1 MRSILIDLD
10 AFPEKKS
17 ELMKSH
23 IEKINNTTDAIE
35 YLGGLVYLGLLK
47 SKNNISVT
55 NINIPKHDSGYK
67 YKLRI
72 TDEKLL
78 DFLDKIEKPLNRR
91 KFIYSLI
98 YTGIDHL
105 DLMLNSKKN
114 NEHEKDLFFSG
125 LIRFYDL
132 ILCDRKTSTDTK
144 QKNGTASPI
153 ISNKNNADAGTSI
166 VKENQ
171 HVNPITSNT
180 RQIERVEHSFHTD
193 SEQPTIPSSSNL
205 EPDTVQKR
213 LRPKAKFHVV

>member
-1 MRSILIDLD
+1 MRSILIDLE

-98 YTGIDHL
+98 YTGIEHL
-105 DLMLNSKKN
+105 DLLLNSKKS

-132 ILCDRKTSTDTK
+132 IICDRKSSSETR
-144 QKNGTASPI
+144 QKTGTASPFI
-153 ISNKNNADAGTSI
+153 ANNNADTSLI
-166 VKENQ
+166 KEEQNE
-171 HVNPITSNT
+171 NPITLNT
-180 RQIERVEHSFHTD
+180 QQSDRVERSVQTD
-193 SEQPTIPSSSNL
+193 SEQPTIPSNSNL
-205 EPDTVQKR
+205 EPETVQKR
-213 LRPKAKFHVV
+213 LRPKANFHVV

>member
-1 MRSILIDLD
+1 MRSILIDLE

-98 YTGIDHL
+98 YTGIEHL
-105 DLMLNSKKN
+105 DLLLNSKKS

-132 ILCDRKTSTDTK
+132 IICDRKSSTETR
-144 QKNGTASPI
+144 QKTGTASPFI
-153 ISNKNNADAGTSI
+153 ANNNADTSLI
-166 VKENQ
+166 KEEQNE
-171 HVNPITSNT
+171 NPITLNT
-180 RQIERVEHSFHTD
+180 QQSDRVERSVQTD
-193 SEQPTIPSSSNL
+193 SEQPTIHSNSNL
-205 EPDTVQKR
+205 EPETVQKR